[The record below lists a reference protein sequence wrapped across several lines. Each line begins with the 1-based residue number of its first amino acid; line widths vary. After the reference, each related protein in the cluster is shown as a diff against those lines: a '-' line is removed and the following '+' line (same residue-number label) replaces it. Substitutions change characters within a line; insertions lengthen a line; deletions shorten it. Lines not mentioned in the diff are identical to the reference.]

1 MTGEPSATGVA
12 AGLRVLDFTWF
23 GVGPITTKYLAD
35 NGAEVIKVESRRH
48 PDGLRLAPPF
58 ASPAGINRSQYYG
71 NFNSSKKSITIDMTT
86 PAGRELVRQL
96 IPHCDVVA
104 ESFRVGTMDR
114 WDLGYEQL
122 RQIRPD
128 VIYYATCLQGQTGP
142 RAGFAGFGMQL
153 AAIAGLYYLS
163 GYSPEELT
171 PPHGPYTDFIA
182 PRFGCFALLAALDH
196 RRRTGEGQLIDLSQ
210 YESTLQFLA
219 PGLTHYFATGEVA
232 RPAGNR
238 SPRYAPHGA
247 YRCRDESGRER
258 WIALAVEDDQQ
269 WSATLTVLGAA
280 TGAIS
285 GPDVGTGP
293 PELAAQADRLVRP
306 DETDDYVSGLTRQ
319 RNAGE
324 LAAALQQAGVAAYP
338 VQNCAD
344 LRSDE
349 NLQAFGFFR
358 ELEQA
363 ECGSMPYDGLAYRL
377 GRTPGQQSAAP
388 NLGQHTDEVLS
399 CLLGLSAAQ
408 IQALRDDNVLY

>member
-1 MTGEPSATGVA
+1 MTGVA

-35 NGAEVIKVESRRH
+35 NGADVIKVESRRH

-58 ASPAGINRSQYYG
+58 AGSAGINRSQYFG
-71 NFNSSKKSITIDMTT
+71 NFNSSKRSITIDMTT
-86 PAGRELVRQL
+86 AAGRDLVRRL
-96 IPHCDVVA
+96 IPHCDVIA
-104 ESFRVGTMDR
+104 ESFRVGTMAR

-122 RQIRPD
+122 RQLRPD
-128 VIYYATCLQGQTGP
+128 IIYYATCLQGQTGP
-142 RAGFAGFGMQL
+142 RARFAGFGTQL

-163 GYSPEELT
+163 GYSAEELT

-219 PGLTHYFATGEVA
+219 PALTHYFATGEVA
-232 RPAGNR
+232 SPAGNR

-247 YRCRDESGRER
+247 YPCRDESGRER
-258 WIALAVEDDQQ
+258 WIALAVEDDEQ
-269 WSATLTVLGAA
+269 WSAAVGVLG
-280 TGAIS
+280 
-285 GPDVGTGP
+285 GTAGRPGGGNGP
-293 PELAAQADRLVRP
+293 PELATHAGRLARP
-306 DETDDYVSGLTRQ
+306 EPTDAYVGGLTRH
-319 RNAGE
+319 RDAGE
-324 LAAALQQAGVAAYP
+324 LAAALQKAGVAAYP

-344 LRSDE
+344 LRRDE
-349 NLQAFGFFR
+349 NLRAFGFFR

-363 ECGSMPYDGLAYRL
+363 ECGPMPYDGPAYRL
-377 GRTPGQQSAAP
+377 DRTPGQQSAAP

-399 CLLGLSAAQ
+399 GLLGLSAAQ
-408 IQALRDDNVLY
+408 IRALRDDNVLY

>member
-1 MTGEPSATGVA
+1 VSGVA

-48 PDGLRLAPPF
+48 PDGLRLLPPF
-58 ASPAGINRSQYYG
+58 AGPAGLNRSQYFG
-71 NFNSSKKSITIDMTT
+71 NFNSSKKSIAIDMTT
-86 PAGRELVRQL
+86 PAGRDLVREL

-104 ESFRVGTMDR
+104 ESYRVGVMAR

-122 RQIRPD
+122 RQLRPD
-128 VIYYATCLQGQTGP
+128 IIYYATCLQGQTGP
-142 RAGFAGFGMQL
+142 RAGYAGFGTQL

-163 GYSPEELT
+163 GYSAEELT

-219 PGLTHYFATGEVA
+219 PALTHYFATGEAAGPV
-232 RPAGNR
+232 GNR

-247 YRCRDESGRER
+247 YPCRDESGRER
-258 WIALAVEDDQQ
+258 WITLAVEDDEQ
-269 WSATLTVLGAA
+269 WSATIGVLGEP
-280 TGAIS
+280 G
-285 GPDVGTGP
+285 GGP
-293 PELAAQADRLVRP
+293 PELATHAGRLARP
-306 DETDDYVSGLTRQ
+306 ERADDYVGGLTRH
-319 RNAGE
+319 RDAGE
-324 LAAALQQAGVAAYP
+324 LAAALQEAGVAAYP

-344 LRSDE
+344 LRRDD

-358 ELEQA
+358 ELDQA
-363 ECGSMPYDGLAYRL
+363 ECGPMPYDGLAYRL
-377 GRTPGQQSAAP
+377 GRTPGRQTAGP

-399 CLLGLSAAQ
+399 SLLGLRAPQ
-408 IQALRDDNVLY
+408 IQALHDDNILY